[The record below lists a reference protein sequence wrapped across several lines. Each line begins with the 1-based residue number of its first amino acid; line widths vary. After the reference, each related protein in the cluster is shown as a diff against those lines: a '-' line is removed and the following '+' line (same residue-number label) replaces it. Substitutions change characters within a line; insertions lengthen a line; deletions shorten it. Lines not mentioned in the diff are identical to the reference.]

1 MFPYY
6 DELEQYLLRDLLEH
20 WLHKGDN
27 FHLLSFADFP
37 EMEIA
42 ERIGSPGEL
51 TAIID
56 RIYLLRPLG
65 RYTDLLA
72 ALDYLLVFHEYVS
85 PLEKINSLMRSVQ
98 RARAQ
103 SASKTS

>member
-1 MFPYY
+1 
-6 DELEQYLLRDLLEH
+6 
-20 WLHKGDN
+20 
-27 FHLLSFADFP
+27 
-37 EMEIA
+37 MEIA